1 MNMSRRLIILL
12 LLAGSTLMTAT
23 AQTSIYKWIDKSG
36 NTVYSQL
43 PPETGSYESI
53 QTSSV
58 PPANTTGNTGV
69 GNTNGAIQAGETNAR
84 KNAKV
89 EKLTQ
94 DNEAIRAQKCKG
106 AKQNL
111 QVYQIYRRI
120 KQKNGTVVRL
130 NDQERQKKI
139 AEMKQ
144 AIKEFCY

>member
-23 AQTSIYKWIDKSG
+23 AQTSIYKWTDKSG

-53 QTSSV
+53 QTSAA
-58 PPANTTGNTGV
+58 PPANTTGNTAV
-69 GNTNGAIQAGETNAR
+69 ENANRVIQTGEAHAR
-84 KNAKV
+84 KNAEV

-94 DNEAIRAQKCKG
+94 DNAAIRAQKCKG

-111 QVYQIYRRI
+111 QVYQVYRRI

-130 NDQERQKKI
+130 SDQERQKKI
-139 AEMKQ
+139 DEMKQ
-144 AIKEFCY
+144 AIKEFCN